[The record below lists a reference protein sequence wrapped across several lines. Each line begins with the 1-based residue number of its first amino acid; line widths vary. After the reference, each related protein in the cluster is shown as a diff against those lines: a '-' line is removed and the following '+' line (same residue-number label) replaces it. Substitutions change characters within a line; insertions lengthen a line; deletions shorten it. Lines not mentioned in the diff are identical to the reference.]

1 MKKTKLIIGIAVLCF
16 TILIA
21 TGCSGEKQD
30 AVQAMEDYLNHII
43 SGEYGEAYEL
53 ISDFDKGNISEETF
67 IKWQECVGQIIS
79 IESFTI
85 DKGVDVFK
93 DYKYL
98 GTQFGTAYGL
108 KVDRVQTEIIKDV
121 ELNAYDKD
129 SYRIMVVKQDDEY
142 KVLLLLSS
150 LDETVAVYEA
160 YLEKLD
166 N

>member
-1 MKKTKLIIGIAVLCF
+1 MKKTKLIAGIAALCLVIC
-16 TILIA
+16 ILA
-21 TGCSGEKQD
+21 GCSSRKHEASQ
-30 AVQAMEDYLNHII
+30 VMEDYLNYIV
-43 SGEYGEAYEL
+43 SGEYTQAYEL

-85 DKGVDVFK
+85 DKSVDVFK

-108 KVDRVQTEIIKDV
+108 KVDRVQTEIISDV

-166 N
+166 K